1 MVNGNFTY
9 RIKAGDTLSS
19 IAAGTYNTV
28 AGLMAANPGISN
40 ANVIY
45 SGSLIKVPEKRPN

>member
-1 MVNGNFTY
+1 VVNGNFTY

-45 SGSLIKVPEKRPN
+45 AGSLIKVPEKRPN